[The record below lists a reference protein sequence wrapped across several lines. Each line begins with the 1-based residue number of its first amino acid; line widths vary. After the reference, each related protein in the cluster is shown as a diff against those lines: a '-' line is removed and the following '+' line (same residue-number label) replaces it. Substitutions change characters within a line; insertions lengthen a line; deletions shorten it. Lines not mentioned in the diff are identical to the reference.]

1 MAQIRILLAEPSFLL
16 RKGIGGVI
24 SELDEFTIVKEI
36 ESKSLLSDGI
46 ENTNPD
52 LIIIN
57 PVIFEQEDCKVP
69 LSYIP
74 AGLRKKIVG
83 LINNDTNF
91 NVFQFIET
99 INTYDSKSIIIQKLR
114 NCARIVPIAKR
125 NSQKSEISERE
136 KLVVKFVAL
145 GLTNKEIAD
154 KLYISA
160 HTVITHRKNITRK
173 LGIKTVSGLT
183 MYAIMNNL
191 IALEEI
197 K

>member
-1 MAQIRILLAEPSFLL
+1 MRQIKVILAEPSFLL
-16 RKGIGGVI
+16 RKGMIELI
-24 SELDEFTIVKEI
+24 SELEEFSIVKEI
-36 ESKSLLSDGI
+36 ENKSLLSDGI
-46 ENTNPD
+46 ENANPD

-57 PVIFEQEDCKVP
+57 PVIFEKEDCQVP

-74 AGLRKKIVG
+74 AGFRKKIIG
-83 LINNDTNF
+83 LTNNGANCSA
-91 NVFQFIET
+91 FQFIET
-99 INTYDSKSIIIQKLR
+99 INTNDSKSIIIQKLR
-114 NCARIVPIAKR
+114 NCASSVPIDNR
-125 NSQKSEISERE
+125 NRQESEISERE

-183 MYAIMNNL
+183 IYAIMNNL

>member
-1 MAQIRILLAEPSFLL
+1 MAQIRIILAEPSFLL
-16 RKGIGGVI
+16 RKGISEVI
-24 SELDEFTIVKEI
+24 SELEEFTILKEI
-36 ESKSLLSDGI
+36 ESKSLLSEGI
-46 ENTNPD
+46 ENANPD

-57 PVIFEQEDCKVP
+57 PDMFEDEDCKTP

-74 AGLRKKIVG
+74 AGFRKKIIG
-83 LINNDTNF
+83 LINNKANC
-91 NVFQFIET
+91 NAFQFIET
-99 INTYDSKSIIIQKLR
+99 INTNDSKSTIIEKLR
-114 NCARIVPIAKR
+114 NCASSVPIARR
-125 NSQKSEISERE
+125 NSQESEISERE

-154 KLYISA
+154 KLYIST

-183 MYAIMNNL
+183 IYAIMNNL

>member
-1 MAQIRILLAEPSFLL
+1 MIEL
-16 RKGIGGVI
+16 I
-24 SELDEFTIVKEI
+24 SELEEFTIVKEI
-36 ESKSLLSDGI
+36 ENKSLLSDGI
-46 ENTNPD
+46 ENANPD

-57 PVIFEQEDCKVP
+57 PELFEQEDCRVP

-74 AGLRKKIVG
+74 AGFRKKIVG
-83 LINNDTNF
+83 LINKDKNCNA
-91 NVFQFIET
+91 FQFIET
-99 INTYDSKSIIIQKLR
+99 INIDDSKSIIIQKLR
-114 NCARIVPIAKR
+114 NCSSIVPVAKR
-125 NSQKSEISERE
+125 NSEESEISERE

-183 MYAIMNNL
+183 IYAIMNNL